1 MPKNLWQVPQQL
13 PLRSDARGMER
24 GEVPQTWKIQFQQ
37 EGSVPL
43 WFIVRVYVTQV
54 ESVWKRLLNRKREE
68 IIICWRTRV

>member
-37 EGSVPL
+37 EGERSLVVHCQSVCHTGR
-43 WFIVRVYVTQV
+43 I
-54 ESVWKRLLNRKREE
+54 SVKTTAE
-68 IIICWRTRV
+68 

>member
-54 ESVWKRLLNRKREE
+54 ESV
-68 IIICWRTRV
+68 